1 MAQIT
6 DKKISKVYEG
16 KVIEDKGQFFN
27 LYLEGGKNK
36 YGYFVAKGKT
46 APVEGMKVALME
58 WDTTEKDGY
67 TNNKITKL
75 VWMGADHPTVSG
87 KAPESRLADK
97 NSPVWFCTSYAKD
110 LQVAR
115 IQTGQT
121 DPNKTLEE
129 LVLEVSIVAVD
140 MLRFIEHHVD
150 LAKENKVEGEGRDL
164 IAEAQ
169 ATDVSDD
176 EIPF

>member
-16 KVIEDKGQFFN
+16 KVIEGKGQYFN

-46 APVEGMKVALME
+46 APAEGMKIALME
-58 WDTTEKDGY
+58 WETTEKDGY
-67 TNNKITKL
+67 TNNKVTKL
-75 VWMGADHPTVSG
+75 VWLGADHPTVSG
-87 KAPESRLADK
+87 KAPDSRLADK
-97 NSPVWFCTSYAKD
+97 NSPIWFCLSYAKD
-110 LQVAR
+110 LQAAR

-121 DPNKTLEE
+121 DPNKSLEE
-129 LVLEVSIVAVD
+129 LGLEVALVAVD
-140 MLRFIEHHVD
+140 MLRFIEHPVD
-150 LAKENKVEGEGRDL
+150 LAKDKKVDTEHDA

-169 ATDVSDD
+169 AADVSEDD
-176 EIPF
+176 IPF